1 MKFLRGHALVV
12 LALLAALGA
21 LTAAALQQRTIQ
33 ALTAQLA
40 ESLQENETLT
50 ERLETAEASLEN
62 MEDSLAKQPPAVCFE
77 QVRVD
82 TAGRTLTMDVIVEG
96 AEGAELPDSLG
107 FCHPGEPYSLAWN
120 WVNLQRQADGKMC
133 SDTVTIPLDLETGL
147 ELRLSDDTVIFRCDS
162 MTELLPLQLSGGGTS
177 WHYDSREEIFS
188 QCDWYASFLDP
199 SGQETEAVNGAFH
212 VYRNGELVFTGRET
226 EKRYMLEADGEQVD
240 GMRLA
245 CAPGDHMLLTYTC
258 EDAFGLRYEFPIK
271 EQVALPWDDMRNCPL
286 SHTPTVT
293 WPK

>member
-1 MKFLRGHALVV
+1 MRFLRGHALAV
-12 LALLAALGA
+12 LALLAALCA
-21 LTAAALQQRTIQ
+21 LAAAALQQRTIH
-33 ALTAQLA
+33 ALNAQLT
-40 ESLQENETLT
+40 ESRQANESLT
-50 ERLETAEASLEN
+50 ERMETAEASLE
-62 MEDSLAKQPPAVCFE
+62 DTKDHLPKPVPAVRFE

-82 TAGRTLTMDVIVEG
+82 TAGRMLTMDVIVEG

-107 FCHPGEPYSLAWN
+107 FCHPGEPYNLAWN
-120 WVNLQRQADGKMC
+120 WVHLQRQADGRTLSK
-133 SDTVTIPLDLETGL
+133 TVTVPLDLEAGL
-147 ELRLSDDTVIFRCDS
+147 ELRLADDTVLLRSDS
-162 MTELLPLQLSGGGTS
+162 MAPLLPLQLSGGGIS
-177 WHYDSREEIFS
+177 WHYDSREEMLS

-226 EKRYMLEADGEQVD
+226 EERYVLEADGERVD
-240 GMRLA
+240 AMRFA

-271 EQVALPWDDMRNCPL
+271 EQMALAWDDMRNCPL

-293 WPK
+293 WPE